1 MLALLANGY
10 HSRLDFSS
18 IIHYRVTIYSKV
30 KTGDFWATIHGQTVG
45 WGRYFEFPW
54 QLLANALRH
63 PHPPNP
69 LDWNF
74 WLLNMIM
81 ILAFLACIVWS
92 LRKLPMIYTLYAFV
106 MVLMPLSTANINSV
120 SRYYL
125 T

>member
-1 MLALLANGY
+1 
-10 HSRLDFSS
+10 
-18 IIHYRVTIYSKV
+18 
-30 KTGDFWATIHGQTVG
+30 
-45 WGRYFEFPW
+45 
-54 QLLANALRH
+54 LLANALRH

-125 T
+125 TVFPALMLLALWSDNDKKPGRHFLVISLFAAMQAVFMIFYVLGLPLIA